1 MFHVFH
7 PDGTRGEEIQMN
19 AYTEIKLDIADGI
32 ATVTLHRPE
41 KMNAFT
47 RVMMAEFID
56 ALDVTDADDSVR
68 AVIVTGEG
76 ERAFCAG
83 ADLTPEGGGHVF
95 SDPNPVDDLS
105 DERVRDGGGRLTL
118 RLFNSK
124 KPLIGACNGV
134 AVGVGATMQLP
145 FDIRLCSDNARFG
158 FVFARRGIT
167 PEAASSWFLPRL
179 VGMQAALEWCMT
191 GRIFGAAEAMD
202 RGLVRSV
209 HPQGEL
215 MDAAIGIARE
225 IADNT
230 SAVSVAMTRAMLWR
244 LGGGGHP
251 MDAHRIDSRAI
262 YRLSRSAD
270 AKEGIASFLEK
281 RAPAYPDTVS
291 ADMPDFYPWWEEP
304 GYE

>member
-1 MFHVFH
+1 MS
-7 PDGTRGEEIQMN
+7 
-19 AYTEIKLDIADGI
+19 AYTQIKLDIADGVAI
-32 ATVTLHRPE
+32 VTLHRPE

-47 RVMMAEFID
+47 RVMMDEFID

-68 AVIVTGEG
+68 AVIVTGHG
-76 ERAFCAG
+76 DRAFCAG

-95 SDPNPVDDLS
+95 SDPNPVDSLS

-118 RLFNSK
+118 RLFNSQ

-145 FDIRLCSDNARFG
+145 FDIRLASDNARFG

-179 VGMQAALEWCMT
+179 VGMQTALEWCMT
-191 GRIFGAAEAMD
+191 GRVFDAQEALD
-202 RGLVRSV
+202 RGLVRSL
-209 HPQGEL
+209 HPQAEL
-215 MDAAIGIARE
+215 MDAAMGIARE

-244 LGGGGHP
+244 LSPLEHP
-251 MDAHRIDSRAI
+251 MMAHRVDSRAI

-291 ADMPDFYPWWEEP
+291 GNMPDFYPWWDEP

>member
-1 MFHVFH
+1 MSGFTQIRYRV
-7 PDGTRGEEIQMN
+7 DGPV
-19 AYTEIKLDIADGI
+19 
-32 ATVTLHRPE
+32 ATVTLDRPE

-47 RVMMAEFID
+47 RTMMAEIIAAID
-56 ALDVTDADDSVR
+56 EADADDRVR
-68 AVIVTGEG
+68 AVIFTGHG

-95 SDPNPVDDLS
+95 SDPEPVEDLA

-124 KPLIGACNGV
+124 KPLISACNGV

-145 FDIRLCSDNARFG
+145 MDIRVAADSARFG

-179 VGMQAALEWCMT
+179 VGMPTALEWCMT
-191 GRIFGAAEAMD
+191 GRIFDANEALD

-209 HPQGEL
+209 HPLNGL
-215 MDAAIGIARE
+215 MDAALAIGHE
-225 IADNT
+225 IAENT

-244 LGGGGHP
+244 LSAAEHP
-251 MDAHRIDSRAI
+251 MMAHRVDSRAV

-270 AKEGIASFLEK
+270 AREGVQSFLEK
-281 RAPAYPDTVS
+281 RAPRYPDTVS
-291 ADMPDFYPWWEEP
+291 SDMPDFYPWWDEP
-304 GYE
+304 EYR

>member
-1 MFHVFH
+1 M
-7 PDGTRGEEIQMN
+7 
-19 AYTEIKLDIADGI
+19 TEFTQIKLDTADGI
-32 ATVTLHRPE
+32 ATLTLSRPE

-47 RVMMAEFID
+47 GVMMQEMID
-56 ALDVTDADDSVR
+56 AIDITDADDSVR

-83 ADLTPEGGGHVF
+83 ADLTPDEGAGNVF
-95 SDPNPVDDLS
+95 ARHDPVDDLS
-105 DERVRDGGGRLTL
+105 DTRVRDGGGRLVL
-118 RLFNSK
+118 RLFNSQ

-145 FDIRLCSDNARFG
+145 FDMRLCSDNARFG

-179 VGMQAALEWCMT
+179 VGMQTALEWCMT
-191 GRIFGAAEAMD
+191 GRIFDATEARD

-215 MDAAIGIARE
+215 MDAALGIARE

-251 MDAHRIDSRAI
+251 MDAHRVDSRAI

-270 AKEGIASFLEK
+270 AREGIASFLEK
-281 RAPAYPDTVS
+281 RPPAYPDTVG
-291 ADMPDFYPWWEEP
+291 ANMPDFYPWWEEP

>member
-1 MFHVFH
+1 MS
-7 PDGTRGEEIQMN
+7 E
-19 AYTEIKLDIADGI
+19 YTQIRLDIAEGI
-32 ATVTLHRPE
+32 GTLTLWRPD

-47 RVMMAEFID
+47 RTMMAEIID
-56 ALDVTDADDSVR
+56 AIDRTDADDSVR
-68 AVIVTGEG
+68 AVIVTGHG

-95 SDPNPVDDLS
+95 SDPTQVDDLS

-118 RLFNSK
+118 RLFNSQ

-134 AVGVGATMQLP
+134 AIGVGATMQLP
-145 FDIRLCSDNARFG
+145 FDIRLAADSARFG

-179 VGMQAALEWCMT
+179 VGLPNALEWCMT
-191 GRIFGAAEAMD
+191 GRIFGAEEALAG
-202 RGLVRSV
+202 GLVRSL

-215 MDAAIGIARE
+215 MDAARAIARE

-244 LGGGGHP
+244 LSALPHP

-262 YRLSRSAD
+262 YRLSRSGD
-270 AKEGIASFLEK
+270 AREGIASFLEK
-281 RAPAYPDTVS
+281 RPPAFPDRVS
-291 ADMPDFYPWWEEP
+291 SAMPDFYPWWDEP
-304 GYE
+304 GFS

>member
-1 MFHVFH
+1 MTQF
-7 PDGTRGEEIQMN
+7 TQ
-19 AYTEIKLDIADGI
+19 IKLERADGI
-32 ATVTLHRPE
+32 ATITLHRPE

-47 RVMMAEFID
+47 RVMMAELIA
-56 ALDVTDADDSVR
+56 ALDVTDADDRVR
-68 AVIVTGEG
+68 AVIVTGQG

-83 ADLTPEGGGHVF
+83 AELTPEGGGHVF
-95 SDPNPVDDLS
+95 SDPELVDDLS
-105 DERVRDGGGRLTL
+105 DERVRDGGGRLAL

-145 FDIRLCSDNARFG
+145 FDIRLASDNARFG

-179 VGMQAALEWCMT
+179 VGMQTALEWCMT
-191 GRIFGAAEAMD
+191 GRIFDAQEALE

-215 MDAAIGIARE
+215 MDAARGLARE

-230 SAVSVAMTRAMLWR
+230 SAVSAAMTRAMLWR
-244 LGGGGHP
+244 LSAGPHP
-251 MDAHRIDSRAI
+251 MMAHRIDSRAI
-262 YRLSRSAD
+262 YRLSRSSD
-270 AKEGIASFLEK
+270 AREGVASFLDK
-281 RAPAYPDTVS
+281 RPPAFPDTVS
-291 ADMPDFYPWWEEP
+291 GDMPDFYPWWEEP
-304 GYE
+304 GYA

>member
-1 MFHVFH
+1 MS
-7 PDGTRGEEIQMN
+7 E
-19 AYTEIKLDIADGI
+19 YTQIRLDIAEGI
-32 ATVTLHRPE
+32 ATLTLWRPD

-47 RVMMAEFID
+47 RIMMAEIID
-56 ALDVTDADDSVR
+56 AIDRTDADDSVR
-68 AVIVTGEG
+68 AVIVTGHG

-95 SDPNPVDDLS
+95 SDPTQVDDLS

-118 RLFNSK
+118 RLFNSQ

-145 FDIRLCSDNARFG
+145 FDIRLAADSARFG

-179 VGMQAALEWCMT
+179 VGLPNALEWCMT
-191 GRIFGAAEAMD
+191 GRIFGAEEALAG
-202 RGLVRSV
+202 GLVRSL

-215 MDAAIGIARE
+215 MDAARAIARE

-244 LGGGGHP
+244 LSALPHP

-262 YRLSRSAD
+262 YRLSRSGD
-270 AKEGIASFLEK
+270 AREGIASFLEK
-281 RAPAYPDTVS
+281 RPPAFPDRVS
-291 ADMPDFYPWWEEP
+291 SAMPDFYPWWDEP
-304 GYE
+304 GFS